1 VLNVAILSFQ
11 RQPTP
16 PFSFFLFRLVPQLRC
31 AASRCLH
38 FIGPVVFGSDGL
50 EELATDL
57 GASLFSVAHALFEI
71 RAGGHTFGNAGILL
85 QIVRGV

>member
-1 VLNVAILSFQ
+1 
-11 RQPTP
+11 
-16 PFSFFLFRLVPQLRC
+16 
-31 AASRCLH
+31 
-38 FIGPVVFGSDGL
+38 VVFGSDGL

-57 GASLFSVAHALFEI
+57 GASLFSVAHALFEV

>member
-1 VLNVAILSFQ
+1 MC
-11 RQPTP
+11 RQ
-16 PFSFFLFRLVPQLRC
+16 S
-31 AASRCLH
+31 AASFHRPGGLWT
-38 FIGPVVFGSDGL
+38 DGL

-57 GASLFSVAHALFEI
+57 GASLFSVAHALFEV